1 MPINSEHLASLTDA
15 DVIDQN
21 GDKVGSVGQIYLD
34 DSTGQP
40 AWASVKSGLFGL
52 RESFVPL
59 NDANVADGNIQVPY
73 TKDQVK
79 DSPRVDAENHLDDS
93 QQSTLFSYYGV
104 DRAAGTGD
112 QGSAGAP
119 DRTAMFGSDET
130 AQDMTSSRTEGI
142 PTEESQTEEARDGAV
157 TTEYTTPGVDDV
169 TTGAGVGD
177 SGNDLGSGSPT
188 DTGTATGAVGTQAQ
202 DDGSSWGRDAAA
214 IGAASA
220 AGATAGAAGAASA
233 ADRDGDADLGDA
245 QSGVFQEAT
254 PAGDAD
260 WSAEQAPAAP
270 TSQPWAMPISDPAD
284 EEPTDASRSGYTPD
298 QPAAHAAAYEGRG
311 EPADAAVGPVDAEQF
326 GSVEPVTA
334 DSGPDIGSTTGNY
347 GEFERVEDQHGGA
360 AAAADD
366 GVVSGSESRTGT
378 GYPQDDSGGFGDGA
392 AVAGAGGA
400 AATGY
405 AADVSTTAYETPG
418 AETGD
423 PITGTTPPA
432 AFASDV
438 EQPADGLT
446 LPDDTQSAQAQGL
459 EAQSGG
465 ATGEESTLAAGT
477 DGDVDDTGEPEV
489 FGPEGYRPDRDG
501 TEMSDEERE
510 RLNQARSAL

>member
-34 DSTGQP
+34 DATGQP

-79 DSPRVDAENHLDDS
+79 DSPRVDAEDHLDDS

-104 DRAAGTGD
+104 DRAAATGD
-112 QGSAGAP
+112 QASAGAP
-119 DRTAMFGSDET
+119 DSTAMFGSDET

-157 TTEYTTPGVDDV
+157 TSEYTTPGVDDV

-177 SGNDLGSGSPT
+177 SGNDLGSGSLT
-188 DTGTATGAVGTQAQ
+188 ESGTTTGSE
-202 DDGSSWGRDAAA
+202 DG
-214 IGAASA
+214 
-220 AGATAGAAGAASA
+220 
-233 ADRDGDADLGDA
+233 DGDADRGDA

-260 WSAEQAPAAP
+260 WSAEQEPAAP
-270 TSQPWAMPISDPAD
+270 TSQPWAMPSSDPAD
-284 EEPTDASRSGYTPD
+284 EEPTDANRSGYTPD

-311 EPADAAVGPVDAEQF
+311 EPADSAAGSSDGEQF
-326 GSVEPVTA
+326 GTVEPVTA
-334 DSGPDIGSTTGNY
+334 DSGPDIGSTTGDY
-347 GEFERVEDQHGGA
+347 GEFERIEDQQGRD

-366 GVVSGSESRTGT
+366 GVVSGSQSQTGT
-378 GYPQDDSGGFGDGA
+378 GYPQDDRGGLGAAGA
-392 AVAGAGGA
+392 AVGGA
-400 AATGY
+400 ASAGY

-423 PITGTTPPA
+423 PVTGTTPPA

-446 LPDDTQSAQAQGL
+446 RPDDTQTDDTQAAEAQEL
-459 EAQSGG
+459 EAHAGEV
-465 ATGEESTLAAGT
+465 TDEESTLAAGT
-477 DGDVDDTGEPEV
+477 DAGVDETGEPEV